1 VSSAV
6 SPSSHEQLTV
16 ADPRPGEYAVYVD
29 AVDVRS
35 GSQTIPAELT
45 AWTLPRA
52 VRSSRLTADGRQ
64 VVTGGRAFSVS
75 VGWSGLD
82 ARRRWFAELRYR
94 HSAAVT
100 YLTVN

>member
-1 VSSAV
+1 
-6 SPSSHEQLTV
+6 
-16 ADPRPGEYAVYVD
+16 VYVD

-35 GSQTIPAELT
+35 SSTRIPAQLT
-45 AWTLPRA
+45 AWTLPRTA
-52 VRSSRLTADGRQ
+52 RGTRLTADGRQ
-64 VVTGGRAFSVS
+64 AVTGGRAFSVA